1 MINRTR
7 TRNLC
12 MFLAL
17 NCVLLG
23 YCTNLCGVE
32 NVFCSV
38 KPTRQKNFHKEVRQ
52 MCKFLELPERVS
64 GLLVN
69 NEQV

>member
-38 KPTRQKNFHKEVRQ
+38 KPTRQKKTFTRKYVR
-52 MCKFLELPERVS
+52 CASFLNYLNVCQ
-64 GLLVN
+64 GY
-69 NEQV
+69 